1 MLHTYRVVLFSSD
14 PLPPTGLTVSPT
26 TTTSVKVQWQY
37 DSTKSFCVK
46 WKVKYTVKDMNNFQ
60 EVFTSVATDLEK
72 TIDNLTP
79 GKTYTIQVFGVTTN
93 GVVSKTDVHDDV
105 TLCKYRLMAQLNRT
119 LV

>member
-1 MLHTYRVVLFSSD
+1 MTHVRNVSLSSD

-37 DSTKSFCVK
+37 DNTNSFCVK
-46 WKVKYTVKDMNNFQ
+46 WKVKYTVKDMNNFE
-60 EVFTSVATDLEK
+60 EVFTTAATDLEK
-72 TIDNLTP
+72 TIENLTP

-93 GVVSKTDVHDDV
+93 GVVSKTDVHKDV
-105 TLCKYRLMAQLNRT
+105 ILSKYRLMAQLNRN

>member
-1 MLHTYRVVLFSSD
+1 MIHVRNVSLSSD

-37 DSTKSFCVK
+37 ESTKSFCVK
-46 WKVKYTVKDMNNFQ
+46 WKVKYTVKGTNNFQ
-60 EVFTSVATDLEK
+60 EVFTSGATDLEK

-79 GKTYTIQVFGVTTN
+79 GKTYTIKVFGVTTN
-93 GVVSKTDVHDDV
+93 GVVSKTDVHDDL
-105 TLCKYRLMAQLNRT
+105 TLSKYRLTAQLNRN

>member
-1 MLHTYRVVLFSSD
+1 MIHVRNVSLSSD

-46 WKVKYTVKDMNNFQ
+46 WKVKYTVKDMNNFE
-60 EVFTSVATDLEK
+60 EVFTTAATDLEK

-93 GVVSKTDVHDDV
+93 DVVSKTDVHDDL
-105 TLCKYRLMAQLNRT
+105 TLSKYRLTAQLNRN